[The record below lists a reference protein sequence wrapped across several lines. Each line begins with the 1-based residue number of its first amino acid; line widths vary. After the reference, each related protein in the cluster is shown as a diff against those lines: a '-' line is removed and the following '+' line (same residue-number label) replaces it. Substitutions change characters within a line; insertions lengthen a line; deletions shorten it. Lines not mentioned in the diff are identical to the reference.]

1 MKELFLWQVVGDSL
15 KIGSWIVSFVM
26 ASKAMIKLFIFTEI
40 LFLFMLIFYTH
51 IFSGL
56 FGFEGVS
63 IAYLINYALYWIVIS
78 FFVFEELE
86 RE

>member
-1 MKELFLWQVVGDSL
+1 
-15 KIGSWIVSFVM
+15 
-26 ASKAMIKLFIFTEI
+26 
-40 LFLFMLIFYTH
+40 MLIFFTY

-63 IAYLINYALYWIVIS
+63 IAYLTNYALYWIVIS